1 MSKGHFVGLGDQT
14 TCGGRILEGDPTF
27 KLYGLL
33 RALEGAQVTCANHA
47 GTFRVLGGISNMR
60 RNGKRI
66 AGTLDSVS
74 SCPCGARLMPSVL
87 TATYEKKNAE
97 PPVSQRVAQPNEAT
111 VNGNPVT
118 PIQSGF
124 TPSGGAVPTAFNGVH
139 GQEPGF
145 YIVPKSMTRE
155 ALEATLFPTLDPAV
169 MRKFQALNPNMGD
182 VKAGS
187 MIVLSDPSNTS
198 CTYQEAQL
206 MQAAQQV
213 DTGTRRVRRGRSPG
227 IPLMWKRL
235 VVLPNT

>member
-124 TPSGGAVPTAFNGVH
+124 TPSGGAVPTAFNGI
-139 GQEPGF
+139 QRRAW
-145 YIVPKSMTRE
+145 S
-155 ALEATLFPTLDPAV
+155 
-169 MRKFQALNPNMGD
+169 
-182 VKAGS
+182 
-187 MIVLSDPSNTS
+187 
-198 CTYQEAQL
+198 
-206 MQAAQQV
+206 
-213 DTGTRRVRRGRSPG
+213 GTRFLYRPQEHDPRGSGGHTFSDARPG
-227 IPLMWKRL
+227 CDAQ
-235 VVLPNT
+235 VSSTES